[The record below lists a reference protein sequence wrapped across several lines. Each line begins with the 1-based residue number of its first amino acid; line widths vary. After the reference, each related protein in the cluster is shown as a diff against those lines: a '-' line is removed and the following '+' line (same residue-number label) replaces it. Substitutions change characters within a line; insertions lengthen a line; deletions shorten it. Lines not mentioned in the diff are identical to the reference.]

1 MTPAQLT
8 LFFLLAGGGLQSTE
22 ATALGD
28 NENTPYFNTLCS
40 IIKVA
45 TTPLPELEATDD
57 VAEIAALAQLVN
69 LTAVNP
75 EALKQIADKAKAKD
89 KIKEEGT
96 PANTYCKEGK
106 TTVCEKLAELLAS
119 SNGANLAA
127 IINQR
132 LSQATPGQHLLE
144 LSAAISAKVAEAQR
158 QDPSAQM
165 NLARQ
170 ALNNALE
177 GKDSGDATAAELTTA
192 GNREDQCGKPQAG
205 SEAAGTTA
213 GESLAKDSLCMCATT
228 STANS
233 QTACGTDIQANGAAQ
248 LTWGTASTQHK
259 QWENLKNHCKQTTGQ
274 TKLSPNRLRTAAE
287 TYLDAL
293 TIGALTTKAIPGTIG
308 YTENSPTVCNGE
320 KGSTN
325 GACVF
330 YGKAQ
335 GRALENKILWRQK
348 LLSAAGHIEA
358 AIKTK
363 QTQLHIISQ
372 IKALNVTLTAL
383 TIAPQA
389 AHNTAAT
396 GASAS
401 TESRKEK
408 PSDHKQKE
416 CEAIKKA
423 KLCKEKKPL
432 CEWKGENDEDGPHCK
447 LNTTAAEQQ
456 ATQAGTTGEKKE
468 GPASTGC
475 ARHGTDK
482 TACENDK
489 TGDKQNCAWRKG
501 KEGETDEP
509 EKEKCR
515 NGSFLLTKKF
525 ALSVVSAAFMA
536 LLF

>member
-45 TTPLPELEATDD
+45 TTPLPELEATED

-119 SNGANLAA
+119 SNGANLEA

-158 QDPSAQM
+158 QDPSAQLK
-165 NLARQ
+165 LARQ

-213 GESLAKDSLCMCATT
+213 GASLAKDSLCMCATT

-248 LTWGTASTQHK
+248 LTWGTPSTQHK

-287 TYLDAL
+287 TYLAAL

-335 GRALENKILWRQK
+335 GRALESKILWRQK

-408 PSDHKQKE
+408 TMEEKKKE
-416 CEAIKKA
+416 CEQHKNNKTTCENAGKCKWEPKDGKSETEGECKPKPGTDNTAAGTGAVDKKDGD
-423 KLCKEKKPL
+423 KKDEVCTGTEEKDCDKNKCTWDKEKTQ
-432 CEWKGENDEDGPHCK
+432 CK
-447 LNTTAAEQQ
+447 V
-456 ATQAGTTGEKKE
+456 KE
-468 GPASTGC
+468 GAAVISAVIKAPLLLA
-475 ARHGTDK
+475 
-482 TACENDK
+482 
-489 TGDKQNCAWRKG
+489 
-501 KEGETDEP
+501 
-509 EKEKCR
+509 
-515 NGSFLLTKKF
+515 FLLF
-525 ALSVVSAAFMA
+525 
-536 LLF
+536 